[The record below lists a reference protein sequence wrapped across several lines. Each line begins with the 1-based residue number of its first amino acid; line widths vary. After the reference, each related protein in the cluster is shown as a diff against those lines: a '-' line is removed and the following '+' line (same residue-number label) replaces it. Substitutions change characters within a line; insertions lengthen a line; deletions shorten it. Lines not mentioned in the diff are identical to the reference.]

1 MADESDTD
9 KTPELSSSNNSLAE
23 EDMMY
28 EPRTVN
34 NSLNDN
40 LRNIIN
46 NVEALEDA
54 ICMVG
59 QFVEEELSFS
69 ASFLVTVKNMIGDE
83 NPLVNLLQPS
93 VDTRLPAIL
102 IQLYFVCQEIVHI
115 RWQLQSYPEMA
126 ESQPTPSAVTVDFS
140 RCRDSSP
147 NVDVH
152 DNIEDGHG
160 VDTVA
165 PDRHID

>member
-1 MADESDTD
+1 
-9 KTPELSSSNNSLAE
+9 
-23 EDMMY
+23 MY
-28 EPRTVN
+28 EPRTAN
-34 NSLNDN
+34 DSLNDN
-40 LRNIIN
+40 LQNIIN

-54 ICMVG
+54 ICTVG
-59 QFVEEELSFS
+59 HFVEEELSFS
-69 ASFLVTVKNMIGDE
+69 ASFLATVKNMIGDE

-102 IQLYFVCQEIVHI
+102 IKLYFVHWEIVHI
-115 RWQLQSYPEMA
+115 RRQLQSYPETA
-126 ESQPTPSAVTVDFS
+126 ESQPTLSAVTVDFS
-140 RCRDSSP
+140 CHHDSSP

-160 VDTVA
+160 ADTAA